1 MSTITKEALELSR
14 QYWEARLAETQKEF
28 EELLL
33 DQEEALSED
42 YSIDMSRKII
52 NASDRIDVAESVLSK
67 LNNLK

>member
-1 MSTITKEALELSR
+1 MSTITKEALALSK

-42 YSIDMSRKII
+42 YSIDMSKKII
-52 NASDRIDVAESVLSK
+52 NASDRIDVAESILSK

>member
-33 DQEEALSED
+33 DQEEALSEN

>member
-1 MSTITKEALELSR
+1 MSTITKEALELSK
-14 QYWEARLAETQKEF
+14 QYWEARLAELQKEF
-28 EELLL
+28 EELLV

-52 NASDRIDVAESVLSK
+52 NASDRIDVAGSVLNK

>member
-1 MSTITKEALELSR
+1 MSTITKEALELSK

-28 EELLL
+28 EELLI

>member
-1 MSTITKEALELSR
+1 MSTITKEALELSK
-14 QYWEARLAETQKEF
+14 QYWEARLAESQEEF
-28 EELLL
+28 EELLI

-52 NASDRIDVAESVLSK
+52 NASDRIDVAESVLNK

>member
-1 MSTITKEALELSR
+1 MSTITKEALELSK

-52 NASDRIDVAESVLSK
+52 NASDKIDVAESVLSK

>member
-1 MSTITKEALELSR
+1 MSNITKEALELSK

>member
-1 MSTITKEALELSR
+1 MSTITKEALELSK

>member
-42 YSIDMSRKII
+42 YSIDMSKKII
-52 NASDRIDVAESVLSK
+52 NASDRIDVAESILSK